1 VASEQV
7 LDASVQANIQRAATK
22 VTDRRIGSLEFSV
35 FDYGRDKEIIF
46 AFFVPM
52 EKRGECYVID

>member
-1 VASEQV
+1 M